1 MLFITGTS
9 STSAHVRMVYTWMN
23 LDLDGWLEI
32 FTKNWKFWENKGG
45 SSNDKIRKLEHS
57 LESWAKI
64 SRIFVLLVVSKV
76 QTKHS
81 RK

>member
-1 MLFITGTS
+1 MLFITETS
-9 STSAHVRMVYTWMN
+9 STSAYVRMVYIWMN
-23 LDLDGWLEI
+23 LDLDVWLEI
-32 FTKNWKFWENKGG
+32 FTKNWKFWENKGD

-64 SRIFVLLVVSKV
+64 FRIFVLVVVSKV
-76 QTKHS
+76 QTKHW